1 VGRGSTRQKRPA
13 IRLISS
19 PRMTCQPAN
28 STLWPLHVT
37 STVKCHWSTR
47 WCGDDGVFGPRKRR
61 AGVRQGVG
69 AAMDAGMTDGT
80 SQVLIV
86 AQELVEVSRL
96 KDDDMTSATPAS
108 LGSAQPGTASSH

>member
-1 VGRGSTRQKRPA
+1 
-13 IRLISS
+13 
-19 PRMTCQPAN
+19 
-28 STLWPLHVT
+28 
-37 STVKCHWSTR
+37 
-47 WCGDDGVFGPRKRR
+47 
-61 AGVRQGVG
+61 
-69 AAMDAGMTDGT
+69 MDAGMTDGT